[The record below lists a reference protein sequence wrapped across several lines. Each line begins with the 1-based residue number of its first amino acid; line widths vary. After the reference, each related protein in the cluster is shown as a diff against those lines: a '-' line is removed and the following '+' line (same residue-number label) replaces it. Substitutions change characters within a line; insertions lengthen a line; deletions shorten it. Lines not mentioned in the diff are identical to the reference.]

1 MKKYMVSDLIKE
13 LSDEEKGPGYSEDLG
28 EADSIASSMGDITY
42 QYDKVN
48 DNYVVEIDFNRGG
61 SAEYALD
68 ADTVLELDA
77 NGGTFY
83 NQSIRGQM

>member
-1 MKKYMVSDLIKE
+1 VDGLAKKKNNQEDF
-13 LSDEEKGPGYSEDLG
+13 GQGYSSDLG
-28 EADSIASSMGDITY
+28 EADIISSSMGDITY
-42 QYDKVN
+42 EYDKTTDSYEVN
-48 DNYVVEIDFNRGG
+48 INFNRGG
-61 SAEYALD
+61 SANYSLD